1 MIEIRNLCKSFNGKA
16 VLKGVSLTIEEGKV
30 TTIIGQSGCGK
41 SVLLKHV
48 VGLHKPDE
56 GEVSVDGEVLGSL
69 DDEAMRLCRSKFSY
83 LFQGGALF
91 DSLTVWENVVF
102 PLVWE
107 GGRHHHYD
115 KRILQKKAAETLE
128 LVGMVHVE
136 SLKPSELSGGMKKRV
151 ALARAIVHNPRYIL
165 YDEPTTGLDPVMS
178 AVIDDLILTL
188 NRELGLTSVVV
199 THDMQSVAHISDEVC
214 MLYDGKIIFN
224 GSVARMKQ
232 EKNSVLQQF
241 IQRENKGPIQFGQ

>member
-1 MIEIRNLCKSFNGKA
+1 MIEIRGLHKSFKGKA

-48 VGLHKPDE
+48 VGLHEPDE
-56 GEVSVDGEVLGSL
+56 GEVIIDGEVMAKM
-69 DDEAMRLCRSKFSY
+69 DDETLRRCRSRFSY

-91 DSLTVWENVVF
+91 DSLTVRENVVF

-107 GGRHHHYD
+107 GGHHHHYD
-115 KRILQKKAAETLE
+115 KKFLQKKAAETLE
-128 LVGMVHVE
+128 LVGMAHAG

-151 ALARAIVHNPRYIL
+151 ALARAIVQNPKYIL

-188 NRELGLTSVVV
+188 NKELDLTSVVV
-199 THDMQSVAHISDEVC
+199 THDMQSVAHISDKVC
-214 MLYDGKIIFN
+214 MLYDGKIVFN
-224 GSVARMKQ
+224 GSVAGMKQ
-232 EKNSVLQQF
+232 EKNPILQQF
-241 IQRENKGPIQFGQ
+241 IQRKNEGPIFFGR

>member
-1 MIEIRNLCKSFNGKA
+1 MIEIRSLHKSFNGKD
-16 VLKGVSLTIEEGKV
+16 VLNGVTLSIEDGKI

-41 SVLLKHV
+41 SVLLKHM
-48 VGLHKPDE
+48 VGLHEPDK
-56 GEVSVDGEVLGSL
+56 GEVAVNGDILA
-69 DDEAMRLCRSKFSY
+69 DMDEEARRRCRSRFSY

-107 GGRHHHYD
+107 GGHHHHYD
-115 KRILQKKAAETLE
+115 KKELQQKAAETLE
-128 LVGMVHVE
+128 LVGMAHVE

-151 ALARAIVHNPRYIL
+151 ALARAIVHNPEYIL

-188 NRELGLTSVVV
+188 NKELGLTSVVV
-199 THDMQSVAHISDEVC
+199 THDMQSVSRVSDEVC
-214 MLYDGKIIFN
+214 MLYGGRIVFN
-224 GSVARMKQ
+224 GSVSRMKQ
-232 EKNSVLQQF
+232 DKNPVLQQF
-241 IQRENKGPIQFGQ
+241 IQRKNDGPILFGQ